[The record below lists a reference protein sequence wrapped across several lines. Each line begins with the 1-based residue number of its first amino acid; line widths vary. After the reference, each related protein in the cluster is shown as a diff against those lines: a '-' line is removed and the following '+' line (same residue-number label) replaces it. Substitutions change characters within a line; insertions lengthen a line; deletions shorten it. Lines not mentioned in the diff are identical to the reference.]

1 MQASETLE
9 FVTELQAGA
18 RTMAVVA
25 VQHVRRMRGG
35 AQSHLMLGS
44 DDELYVVK
52 FQNNPQHVRVL
63 ANEFLATR
71 IAEDLGL
78 SVPPCDVVEVSAWL
92 IANTSELRIVSGE
105 GSQLC
110 QAGLQFGSKFVG
122 GLMPGQLMD
131 YLPAGELQLVTNL
144 AEFAGMLVLDKWTG
158 NANGRQAV
166 FQRRARQRKYKAAF
180 IDHGY
185 CFGAGEWAFRDSP
198 LRGIYGRNAVYEG
211 IRGWSDF
218 EPWLRKAED
227 FAEAKL
233 WAAAEAIP
241 PEWYGH
247 ASDALEAL
255 IEELLARRCRVHGLI
270 DEFRN
275 SGRVPFP
282 KWGHAIEER
291 EQAQESFLE
300 WPGTG
305 TMVQ

>member
-1 MQASETLE
+1 
-9 FVTELQAGA
+9 
-18 RTMAVVA
+18 MAVVA

-71 IAEDLGL
+71 IAEGLGL
-78 SVPPCDVVEVSAWL
+78 SVPPCDVVEVSPWL
-92 IANTSELRIVSGE
+92 IANTSELRIVSGQ
-105 GSQLC
+105 GSELC
-110 QAGLQFGSKFVG
+110 QPGLQYGSRFVG

-131 YLPAGELQLVTNL
+131 YLPAGELQMVTNL

-185 CFGAGEWAFRDSP
+185 CFGAGEWKFRDSP
-198 LRGIYGRNAVYEG
+198 LRGIYDRNTVYEG
-211 IRGWSDF
+211 IRGWEDF
-218 EPWLRKAED
+218 EPWISRAED
-227 FAEAKL
+227 FPESKL
-233 WAAAEAIP
+233 WTAAEAVP
-241 PEWYGH
+241 PQWYGH
-247 ASDALEAL
+247 AGDELEAL
-255 IEELLARRCRVHGLI
+255 IKELLARRSKARDLI
-270 DEFRN
+270 DEFRG
-275 SGRVPFP
+275 SARMPFP
-282 KWGHAIEER
+282 NWGQSLEVREIVRER
-291 EQAQESFLE
+291 FLE